1 VVVDDLLGIND
12 PHLPVCTQGSGVD
25 EVALV

>member
-1 VVVDDLLGIND
+1 VAVDDLLGIND
-12 PHLPVCTQGSGVD
+12 PHLPVCGAGVGVD